1 LSEPALSP
9 EVAPKY
15 ARLRGIVRGAGGM
28 VVGYSGGV
36 DSSLLLKVAT
46 MELKERAVGVIG
58 VSPSLAPEELAEARE
73 TARAMGARYRE
84 VDAHELEVED
94 YARNP
99 VNRCYW
105 CKGEILG
112 KLLAV
117 AEEEGLPV
125 VADGYNSEDAGDH
138 RPGQQAARERG
149 VASPLAEAGFT
160 KADIRE
166 LARALGVPSWDK
178 PARPCLASR
187 IAYGVR
193 ITRDLLERVGEA
205 ERKVRAAVPRAREVR
220 VRHLADGS
228 ARVEVEPAAVDQA
241 TAARELIV
249 RELAALGYE
258 KVEVDPKGYRR
269 GALLERP

>member
-9 EVAPKY
+9 ETAEAY
-15 ARLRGIVRGAGGM
+15 DRLRSIVRKAGGM

-36 DSSLLLKVAT
+36 DSSLLLKVAS
-46 MELKERAVGVIG
+46 MELGARAVGVIG
-58 VSPSLAPEELAEARE
+58 VSPSLAPGELAEARE

-84 VDAHELEVED
+84 VEAHELSIED

-105 CKGEILG
+105 CKGEIL
-112 KLLAV
+112 KHLFAV
-117 AEEEGLPV
+117 AGEEGLPV
-125 VADGYNSEDAGDH
+125 VADGYNAEDSGDH

-160 KADIRE
+160 KARIRE

-178 PARPCLASR
+178 PARPCLSSR

-193 ITRDLLERVGEA
+193 ITRELLERVGEA
-205 ERKVRAAVPRAREVR
+205 ERMVRAAVPGAREVR

-228 ARVEVEPAAVDQA
+228 ARVEVEPAAVEQA
-241 TAARELIV
+241 VAARDRIV
-249 RELAALGYE
+249 RELSGLGYAG
-258 KVEVDPKGYRR
+258 VSVDPKGYRR
-269 GALLERP
+269 GAMLEGS